1 MLNQEILDR
10 ATLER
15 LRDLVGDDDPDF
27 LNSFFGDYL
36 TEGAAAIA
44 ELRKLSCARDAGTF
58 TRVAHTL
65 KGSSLN
71 TGAVRVAE
79 IAGTLEMKGKEES
92 LFDVD
97 PIIEKLVSVFHTT
110 EKEVRILLA

>member
-1 MLNQEILDR
+1 MTQEMLDR
-10 ATLER
+10 TTLDG

-27 LNSFFGDYL
+27 LNSLFSNYL
-36 TEGAAAIA
+36 TEGALAIA
-44 ELRKLSCARDAGTF
+44 ELRKLTLAGDAKTF

-79 IAGTLEMKGKEES
+79 IARTLEMKGKEES

-97 PIIEKLVSVFHTT
+97 PIIEELESVFQET
-110 EKEVRILLA
+110 EKKVRILLA

>member
-1 MLNQEILDR
+1 MLDR
-10 ATLER
+10 STLDG

-27 LNSFFGDYL
+27 LNSLFSDYF
-36 TEGAAAIA
+36 TEGALAIA
-44 ELRKLSCARDAGTF
+44 ELRKLALAGDAITF

-79 IAGTLEMKGKEES
+79 IARALEMKGKEES
-92 LFDVD
+92 ISKIEA
-97 PIIEKLVSVFHTT
+97 IIEKLENVFRQT
-110 EKEVRILLA
+110 EKEVRVLLA